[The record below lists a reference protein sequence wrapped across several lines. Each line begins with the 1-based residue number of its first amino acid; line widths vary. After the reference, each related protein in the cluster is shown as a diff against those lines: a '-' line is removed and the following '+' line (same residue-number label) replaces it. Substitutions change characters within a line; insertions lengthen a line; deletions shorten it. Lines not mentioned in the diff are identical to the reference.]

1 MREGGG
7 AGVLCLSVGRAW
19 ATAAR
24 TARAESR
31 CCMSESVRRTGV
43 PGRSDKLSP
52 KYGGVEVPST
62 GDSEVWWW
70 SCSGR
75 SKSPVLHIHFAAP
88 CRTLSPV
95 CSGSCAVPRR
105 ALGSL
110 DWRGSIRRVKR
121 VNGGQRCCR
130 ALGICWWGFSG
141 RDNLVWGDSRR
152 RRDVI
157 ISRCE
162 SILADRTWLEIVV

>member
-1 MREGGG
+1 MFC
-7 AGVLCLSVGRAW
+7 AYQSVGRGQQQLGPQGQSLGVVCLSLSDELGSQAGQ
-19 ATAAR
+19 TN
-24 TARAESR
+24 SR
-31 CCMSESVRRTGV
+31 QNMVGWRCRPR
-43 PGRSDKLSP
+43 
-52 KYGGVEVPST
+52 ST

-110 DWRGSIRRVKR
+110 FRCWIGAVVFDVSRGSM
-121 VNGGQRCCR
+121 GGRGAVGPLELLGGGFR
-130 ALGICWWGFSG
+130 AVSTLCGIAVFAEMLLSAGTNPF
-141 RDNLVWGDSRR
+141 
-152 RRDVI
+152 
-157 ISRCE
+157 
-162 SILADRTWLEIVV
+162 